1 MEWYFALIIVLGVL
15 FGLLM
20 IGIWL
25 PFAILV
31 AGMLT
36 IFMQDGVSGFRA
48 IGFVLW
54 SSSNSFTLTAVPLFI
69 LMSEILLRSGLTGP
83 LYTAL
88 ARVTRPIPGGLLQ
101 TNIVAS
107 GVFSAICGSS
117 VATAASIGAV
127 ALPNLKERGYNGPLS
142 YGSLAAG
149 GTLGILLPP
158 SIPFILYG
166 SFTEV
171 SVAKLFMAGV
181 VPGIVLII
189 IFMIYLGI
197 RGSYNPPKAE
207 TTPAELP
214 LRRALLDLIPFSILI
229 VAVMGSIY
237 LGIATPT
244 EAAALGCTIALVISI
259 AMGKFSLRMIGQSLS
274 AAAFMSCSILMIVI
288 AATVFAYSFEN
299 ADLGTELTKW
309 VLSLNLSYYAFLL
322 VLLLLYL
329 ALGTLLES
337 IAMIVITVPLIF
349 PTVVAYGI
357 DPLWFA
363 VALVVLVEIGQL
375 TPPFGINLF
384 VIKKVANAPLGQVLK
399 GTVPYYG
406 LMLGFLLLLTIFPQ
420 IATYLPSV
428 AF

>member
-1 MEWYFALIIVLGVL
+1 MEWYLALFLVLTVL

-31 AGMLT
+31 SGLLT
-36 IFMQDGVSGFRA
+36 IFVYDGVSGFRA
-48 IGFVLW
+48 LGFVLW
-54 SSSNSFTLTAVPLFI
+54 SSANSFTLTAVPLFI

-83 LYTAL
+83 LYNAL

-101 TNIVAS
+101 TNIIAS

-127 ALPNLKERGYNGPLS
+127 ALPNLKERGYDRPLS

-149 GTLGILLPP
+149 GTLGILIPP

-171 SVAKLFMAGV
+171 SVARLFMAGII
-181 VPGIVLII
+181 PGMLMIA

-197 RGSYNPPKAE
+197 RGTLNPPQSDNKPDERPFA
-207 TTPAELP
+207 
-214 LRRALLDLIPFSILI
+214 RAMVDLLPFSALI
-229 VAVMGSIY
+229 FAVMGSIY
-237 LGIATPT
+237 FGIATPT
-244 EAAALGCTIALVISI
+244 EAAALGCAIALAISI
-259 AMGKFSLRMIGQSLS
+259 LMGRFSIRMLGESLS
-274 AAAFMSCSILMIVI
+274 AATYMSCSILMIVI

-299 ADLGTELTKW
+299 ANLGSDLTKW
-309 VLSLNLSYYAFLL
+309 VLSLELSHYAFLL
-322 VLLLLYL
+322 MLLVVYL
-329 ALGTLLES
+329 ILGTLLES

-349 PTVVAYGI
+349 PTILAYGI
-357 DPLWFA
+357 DPIWFA
-363 VALVVLVEIGQL
+363 VALVVVVEIGQL

-384 VIKKVANAPLGQVLK
+384 VIKKVGNARLSEVLG
-399 GTVPYYG
+399 GTVPYFA
-406 LMLGFLLLLTIFPQ
+406 LMLLFLVILTIFPQ
-420 IATYLPSV
+420 LATYLPSV